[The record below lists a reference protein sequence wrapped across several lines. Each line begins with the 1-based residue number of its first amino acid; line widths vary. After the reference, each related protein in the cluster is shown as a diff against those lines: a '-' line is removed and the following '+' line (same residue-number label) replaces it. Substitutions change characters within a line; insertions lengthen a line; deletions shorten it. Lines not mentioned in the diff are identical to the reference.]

1 MIIAVKKFE
10 DTTGVIISLN
20 RRTENRSE

>member
-20 RRTENRSE
+20 RRTENRSD